1 MASICAISSAVSFQL
16 MALAFCSI
24 CSVLDAPAITF
35 DTRDRVLAETVFPD
49 SGAVKAIQGLVV

>member
-1 MASICAISSAVSFQL
+1 